1 MTLLASSFVHLHC
14 HSEYSLLDGFCP
26 VDKLLD
32 RARQLGMS
40 SLAVTDHGNLY
51 AAVTFARQARKYG
64 IKPIIGCEVY
74 VAPGSRFDKTPS
86 ASTRFFHLV
95 LLCEDQT
102 GYHNLVR
109 LVTAAHLEGFY
120 YKPRIDKEMLAEYN
134 AGLIAL
140 SSCLAGEIPALL
152 LANDYH
158 GAKAAARSYLE
169 IFGPERFYLELQ
181 DQGLPGQAQV
191 NAGLL
196 QISQELGIPVV
207 ATNDVHYLTRADAI
221 AHDCLLCVGT
231 GTKVADHD
239 RMRFESDQFY
249 LKSGE
254 EMAELFRAVPE
265 AIRNTQ
271 RIAERCRF
279 ELELGRMYLPVFDLP
294 ADHHDAADYLRF
306 LCEQALPDKY
316 GANPPVEVRKR
327 LEHELKVISTLGYS
341 DYFLIVWDFIRFAK
355 RQDIPVGPGRGSAAG
370 SLVAYLL
377 GITGIDPIKYGLLF
391 ERFLNPERV
400 TMPDID
406 IDFDYERRG
415 EVIEYVRQKYGAERV
430 AQIITFGTL
439 QARAAIR
446 DIGRVLDLPISKVD
460 QLAKL
465 VPNELGIT
473 IDDALAKEPRLGA
486 LYENDAE
493 AQQLLDLAK
502 AVEGLPRHASTH
514 AAGVV
519 IGAGPLA
526 ELVPLQQGADG
537 GVVTQYDMGS
547 LEAVGLLKMDF
558 LGLRTLTV
566 IDRACKLVKEL
577 TGETLDLAKLTP
589 DDPEVYRML
598 SAGQAQGVF
607 QMESRL
613 FHRLLLQ
620 VRPTSFQDLIALVSL
635 GRPGP
640 VNMVPEFAARKHGEQ
655 QVEYLHPKLE
665 GILEE
670 TYGIMVYQEQVMQI
684 ASELAGFTLG
694 EADLLRRA
702 MGKKKIEE
710 LLAMKQ
716 RFIEGAA
723 DNGVELA
730 TAQKIFEAMEY
741 FANYGFNKSH
751 AAAYALV
758 AYWTAYLRRYY
769 PAAFFAAMLTSVR
782 NNTDKLRSY
791 VFTIRQEL
799 GLEVLPPRINQ
810 SELDFT
816 VQAEGIRFGLGA
828 IKNVGDGAAHAI
840 IEEREQNGPYRSLL
854 ELCTRLPGRVL
865 NKAALESLIK
875 AGACDEFG
883 QSRLQL
889 LADVELVLAQANRGQ
904 IATGQ
909 VSLFEDLAP
918 ANGSQADDSQ
928 APIADNEL
936 ILAYEK
942 ESLGLYLSGHPLD
955 KYREELQEFVS
966 GDMAEPEALT
976 DNAEIIV
983 AGVISSI
990 NVRRTRKGQ
999 LMARLQ
1005 LEDER
1010 GSLNAIVFPSIY
1022 EKRAEYLNQG
1032 SLVVFHGRVEQ
1043 QDEGIILVA
1052 SEIIPIAPGHL
1063 VVCTEDELLSLEQG
1077 RMRKPALLKILGEQR
1092 NIILIVPS

>member
-1 MTLLASSFVHLHC
+1 MTSLASNFVHLHC

-26 VDKLLD
+26 VDKLLE
-32 RARQLGMS
+32 RAKELGMS

-51 AAVTFARQARKYG
+51 AAVTFSRQARKYG

-74 VAPGSRFDKTPS
+74 VAPGSRFDKTP
-86 ASTRFFHLV
+86 AAQTRFYHLV

-120 YKPRIDKEMLAEYN
+120 YKPRIDKELLAEHN

-152 LANDYH
+152 LANDYE
-158 GAKAAARSYLE
+158 GAKAVARSYQE
-169 IFGPERFYLELQ
+169 IFGPDRFYLELQ
-181 DQGLPGQAQV
+181 DQGLPEQRQV

-196 QISQELGIPVV
+196 QLSQELGLPVV
-207 ATNDVHYLTRADAI
+207 ATNDVHYLTQADAV
-221 AHDCLLCVGT
+221 AHDCILCVGT
-231 GTKVADHD
+231 GTKLADRD

-249 LKSGE
+249 LKSGA
-254 EMAELFRAVPE
+254 EMAELFREVPE
-265 AIRNTQ
+265 AILNTQ

-279 ELELGRMYLPVFDLP
+279 ELALGGMYLPVFDLP
-294 ADHHDAADYLRF
+294 AGYSDAAAYLRF
-306 LCEQALPDKY
+306 LCEEALPEKY
-316 GANPPVEVRKR
+316 GANPSPEVKNR
-327 LEHELKVISTLGYS
+327 LEHELQVISSLGYS
-341 DYFLIVWDFIRFAK
+341 DYFLIVWDFIRYAK
-355 RQDIPVGPGRGSAAG
+355 SQGIPVGPGRGSAAG

-377 GITGIDPIKYGLLF
+377 GITGIDPLEYGLLF

-415 EVIEYVRQKYGAERV
+415 EVIEYVRQKYGDDRV

-446 DIGRVLDLPISKVD
+446 DIGRVLDLPINKVD

-473 IDDALAKEPRLGA
+473 IADALAKEPRLAA
-486 LYENDAE
+486 LYQDDAE
-493 AQQLLDLAK
+493 ARQLLDLAK

-526 ELVPLQQGADG
+526 ELVPLQLGTDG

-566 IDRACKLVKEL
+566 IDSACKLVKEL
-577 TGETLDLAKLTP
+577 TGQTIDLAKLP
-589 DDPEVYRML
+589 LDDPEVYRML

-620 VRPTSFQDLIALVSL
+620 VRPTCFKDLIALVSL

-640 VNMVPEFAARKHGEQ
+640 VNMVPDFAARKHGEQ
-655 QVEYLHPKLE
+655 PVEYLHPKLE
-665 GILEE
+665 AILEE
-670 TYGIMVYQEQVMQI
+670 TYGIMVYQEQVMRI

-716 RFIEGAA
+716 RFVEGAA
-723 DNGVELA
+723 ANGVELA

-791 VFTIRQEL
+791 VFTIRHEL
-799 GLEVLPPRINQ
+799 GIEVLPPRINESQ
-810 SELDFT
+810 LDFT
-816 VQAEGIRFGLGA
+816 VQDSGIRFGLGA
-828 IKNVGDGAAHAI
+828 IKNVGDAAARAI
-840 IEEREQNGPYRSLL
+840 IEEREQNGPYRSMLD
-854 ELCTRLPGRVL
+854 LCTRLPGRVL
-865 NKAALESLIK
+865 NRAALESLIK

-883 QSRLQL
+883 ESRLQL
-889 LADVELVLAQANRGQ
+889 LADVELVLAQASRGQ

-909 VSLFEDLAP
+909 VSLFDELPPAGGAQTAGSAAQHVDLE
-918 ANGSQADDSQ
+918 Q
-928 APIADNEL
+928 

-955 KYREELQEFVS
+955 KYREKLQEFVS
-966 GDMAEPEALT
+966 GDLAEPEALA

-983 AGVISSI
+983 AGVVSEL
-990 NVRRTRKGQ
+990 NLRRTRKGQ

-1010 GSLNAIVFPSIY
+1010 GSINVIVFPSIY
-1022 EKRAEYLNQG
+1022 QKRAEYLNQG
-1032 SLVVFHGRVEQ
+1032 SLVVLHGRVEQ
-1043 QDEGIILVA
+1043 QEEGIILVA
-1052 SEIIPIAPGHL
+1052 SEVIPITPGHL
-1063 VVCTEDELLSLEQG
+1063 IVCTEAELPSLEPNQVQ
-1077 RMRKPALLKILGEQR
+1077 KPALLKILGERR